1 MDPAAKKA
9 KTEEALAMLD
19 LKTEAEAGRVR
30 FFFLA
35 SLSIGDNINTSVSS
49 L

>member
-30 FFFLA
+30 TFFYC
-35 SLSIGDNINTSVSS
+35 IPKY
-49 L
+49 